1 MNKKEFLKTTDEN
14 ILEVEISDT
23 RDKNDKSEVCA
34 FLTIGQ
40 TDKQIQKHLESLT
53 KEEIENNKMTFQQFE
68 ILLSKKHLQYLL
80 DRIEKE
86 EKYIEKNGVP
96 SYVGS

>member
-1 MNKKEFLKTTDEN
+1 MNKKEFLKTSDEN
-14 ILEVEISDT
+14 ILDVEISDT
-23 RDKNDKSEVCA
+23 KDKNDTSKVCA

-40 TDKQIQKHLESLT
+40 TDKQIKKHLESLS

-68 ILLSKKHLQYLL
+68 ILLTKEHLQYLL
-80 DRIEKE
+80 GRIEKE

-96 SYVGS
+96 SYV